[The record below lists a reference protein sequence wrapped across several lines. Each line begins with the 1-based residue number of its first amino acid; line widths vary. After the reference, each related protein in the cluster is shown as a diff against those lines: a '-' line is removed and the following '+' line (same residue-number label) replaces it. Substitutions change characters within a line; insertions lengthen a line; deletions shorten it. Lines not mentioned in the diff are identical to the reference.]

1 MPLHLLGKKS
11 WNVYNADN
19 IARVQRDEA
28 AAAAAEEAAEQHM
41 QEVDAA
47 RRLAILRGETPPPL
61 PEAEP
66 EIDPSDKR
74 YTRRDRDSSGFQ
86 SKKRKRAGEDDTDFE
101 MRLARERAEAGAK
114 ATGELATKARGG
126 AVKEIVD
133 KAGHIDLVGGSPEP
147 PPSAGKNP
155 EYEREA
161 AKKKRELEDQFQ
173 MRFSNATGRD
183 GFAAGAP
190 WYAKADGRRTTADAT
205 TTTAT
210 TTVVTKEG
218 VDAEIGMEAPSKDV
232 WGNDDPNRK
241 VRAVQRLNT
250 DDPLAM
256 MKTGA
261 KRAREV
267 EKERKREVE
276 ERERELKELRRE
288 ERRKGITT
296 EMKMTRGRGHIVQ
309 NTQREGMKAVGE
321 TSADVVIG
329 TMNLDSTETVTV
341 TGKRTGIVVVNGTNH
356 VDRMGTT
363 RTDIEG
369 VKDTA
374 MPAYFS
380 IQGNLISTCFI
391 FASTISAI
399 SLAPSTFS
407 PANISSASAGLMPSF
422 RSLYRS
428 IPSFVNSVGA
438 NHVTAHL
445 SVAPPSSA
453 ALSPHPRTSQWL
465 DTKPSTPF
473 PFQSHDPVEP
483 CSEAAVSMPSTVLTP
498 PLPVDFSYSTRSSR
512 RGRAPLAVAAGAR
525 GVYVIRTLRALLHIW
540 RVECVTVQ
548 VRCSHSSGGS
558 VKVDGGDD
566 DDDDEGGA

>member
-1 MPLHLLGKKS
+1 MVDLAPTSPALQRGKFSAAATMPLHLLGKKS

-74 YTRRDRDSSGFQ
+74 FTRRDRDSSGFQ

-114 ATGELATKARGG
+114 ATGELATKPRGG
-126 AVKEIVD
+126 AVQEIFD
-133 KAGHIDLVGGSPEP
+133 KAGHIDLVGGPPEP

-173 MRFSNATGRD
+173 MRFSNAAGRD

-190 WYAKADGRRTTADAT
+190 WYAKADGRRTTTDA

-218 VDAEIGMEAPSKDV
+218 VDAETGMEAPSKDV
-232 WGNDDPNRK
+232 WGNDDPKRK

-276 ERERELKELRRE
+276 ERERELRELRRE
-288 ERRKGITT
+288 ERRREKRHKT
-296 EMKMTRGRGHIVQ
+296 EKRHNGRDEDDMRSRPHRSEHSARRHEGGGRDERRRSHRHDEPGQHNDRDRERQRDRGREEDRSRG
-309 NTQREGMKAVGE
+309 RERDK
-321 TSADVVIG
+321 
-329 TMNLDSTETVTV
+329 
-341 TGKRTGIVVVNGTNH
+341 
-356 VDRMGTT
+356 
-363 RTDIEG
+363 
-369 VKDTA
+369 
-374 MPAYFS
+374 
-380 IQGNLISTCFI
+380 
-391 FASTISAI
+391 
-399 SLAPSTFS
+399 
-407 PANISSASAGLMPSF
+407 
-422 RSLYRS
+422 
-428 IPSFVNSVGA
+428 
-438 NHVTAHL
+438 
-445 SVAPPSSA
+445 
-453 ALSPHPRTSQWL
+453 
-465 DTKPSTPF
+465 
-473 PFQSHDPVEP
+473 
-483 CSEAAVSMPSTVLTP
+483 
-498 PLPVDFSYSTRSSR
+498 SR
-512 RGRAPLAVAAGAR
+512 R
-525 GVYVIRTLRALLHIW
+525 LHGDHED
-540 RVECVTVQ
+540 RHRRRQ
-548 VRCSHSSGGS
+548 RHHD
-558 VKVDGGDD
+558 DG
-566 DDDDEGGA
+566 EYEV